1 MEFFPSNINC
11 NKYCKHKNL
20 IVLLDKFSFFAISF
34 LETFDFKNIAVMAN
48 FYSGLHML
56 LQKLQIVRL
65 FFTTALPE
73 NLATLFSIIA

>member
-56 LQKLQIVRL
+56 L
-65 FFTTALPE
+65 
-73 NLATLFSIIA
+73 

>member
-11 NKYCKHKNL
+11 NKYRKYKNS

-34 LETFDFKNIAVMAN
+34 LETFDFKNTAVMAN

-56 LQKLQIVRL
+56 L
-65 FFTTALPE
+65 
-73 NLATLFSIIA
+73 